1 MTHTL
6 ARIAIA
12 ALLIGTHHAAE
23 AAGAIAKGDGTR
35 TGYAHSHANT
45 AAASA
50 RALQE
55 CGPGCKVLVT
65 FDTGCAA
72 LSMDKNST
80 AHGAARGANRA
91 AAENYALGFC
101 RKFGGTNCYIRT
113 WTCTNR

>member
-6 ARIAIA
+6 SRIAIA
-12 ALLIGTHHAAE
+12 ALLIGFHHPAD

-35 TGYAHSHANT
+35 TGYAHSYNNT
-45 AAASA
+45 ATAST

-55 CGPGCKVLVT
+55 CGAGCKVIVT

-72 LSMDKNST
+72 LSLDKNST
-80 AHGAARGANRA
+80 AFGTGRGANRA
-91 AAENYALGFC
+91 TAENYALSYC
-101 RKFGGTNCYIRT
+101 RKYGGTNCYVRT